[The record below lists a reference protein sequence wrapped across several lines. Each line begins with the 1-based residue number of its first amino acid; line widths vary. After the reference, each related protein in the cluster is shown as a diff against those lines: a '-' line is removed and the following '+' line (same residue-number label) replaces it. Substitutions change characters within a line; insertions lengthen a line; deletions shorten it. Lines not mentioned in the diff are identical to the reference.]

1 MQHSLVRVG
10 FVLSTVLLTTIAGVS
25 WASEGGIVAKSG
37 KQGSSCQQC
46 HTGGKAPN
54 VKLDGPLA
62 LEAGT
67 IAAYTFRV
75 ETDAA
80 VAVGMNAA
88 ISEADGIMY
97 SDDAGSTREEDNEV
111 THSKAGRFDDA
122 GVFTYSFFVKAPPYG
137 GKLTVYAAGN
147 ACNGNGQNDGDES
160 SRTTLTVDVSGPE
173 RPPPPEA
180 GPPKPPTG
188 PTTTPTVDAS
198 TKRADD
204 DAGTGGN
211 LAAPEED
218 SGCSIGWADRS
229 SAPAGAMLAALAGL
243 AAITRKKRR
252 RR

>member
-1 MQHSLVRVG
+1 MRVSLVRAG
-10 FVLSTVLLTTIAGVS
+10 FVVSTVLLTTIAGVS

-37 KQGSSCQQC
+37 KQGGSCQQC
-46 HTGGKAPN
+46 HTGGKPPSI
-54 VKLDGPLA
+54 KLDGPLA

-75 ETDAA
+75 ESDAA
-80 VAVGMNAA
+80 VVVGMNAA
-88 ISEADGIMY
+88 ISESDGIMY
-97 SDDAGSTREEDNEV
+97 ADDAGATREEDNEI
-111 THSKAGRFDDA
+111 THTRPNRFDA

-147 ACNGNGQNDGDES
+147 ACDGNGQNDGDES

-173 RPPPPEA
+173 RPAPPEA
-180 GPPKPPTG
+180 GPPKPAPTG
-188 PTTTPTVDAS
+188 PTTTPTPDAS

-204 DAGTGGN
+204 DAGTGN

-229 SAPAGAMLAALAGL
+229 SAPAGAMLAALVGL

-252 RR
+252 RA